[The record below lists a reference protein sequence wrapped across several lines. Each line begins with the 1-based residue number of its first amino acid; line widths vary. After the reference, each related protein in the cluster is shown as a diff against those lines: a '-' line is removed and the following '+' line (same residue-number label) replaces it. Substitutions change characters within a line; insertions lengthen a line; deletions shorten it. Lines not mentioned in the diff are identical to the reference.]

1 MKKLIPTI
9 SKMAMGGEPPK
20 IVKPIY
26 VSSKND
32 PRLKSYQDSLS
43 LYKESPPPPKGSK
56 LSPYDWRK
64 AIINT
69 DNFNKD
75 GVRISIPV
83 TQLNRP
89 KIEPIGFY
97 SNDKTFHT
105 TLKGQVI
112 AQRNFPYYK
121 KPVQPVEYR
130 QAVTPTIVPKPKV
143 TPKPVVKTTPKPVVS
158 TKKIQMETTP
168 INKRVL
174 METNKVDTTPID
186 YRTLQME
193 TTKLDSTP
201 VNSKRLQMLTTKLDT
216 INNKRKLQMQTT
228 KIQ

>member
-20 IVKPIY
+20 GVKPIY

-43 LYKESPPPPKGSK
+43 LYKESPPPTKGSK
-56 LSPYDWRK
+56 LVPYDWRK

-97 SNDKTFHT
+97 NNDKIFHT
-105 TLKGQVI
+105 ILKGQIV
-112 AQRNFPYYK
+112 AQRNLPYYK

-143 TPKPVVKTTPKPVVS
+143 TPKPIVKTTPKPVVS

-174 METNKVDTTPID
+174 METSKLDTTPIND
-186 YRTLQME
+186 RTLQME

-216 INNKRKLQMQTT
+216 INNKRKLQMQTN

>member
-9 SKMAMGGEPPK
+9 SKMAMGGEPPRK
-20 IVKPIY
+20 TIY
-26 VSSKND
+26 VSDKND

-43 LYKESPPPPKGSK
+43 LYNKYPKPIKGTK
-56 LSPYDWRK
+56 TTPYDWK
-64 AIINT
+64 TAYVTT
-69 DNFNKD
+69 DNVNKD
-75 GVRISIPV
+75 GFPIAVKITASTRS
-83 TQLNRP
+83 
-89 KIEPIGFY
+89 KIEPIGFG
-97 SNDKTFHT
+97 NFDKRYGVDINSKLRSYT
-105 TLKGQVI
+105 GY
-112 AQRNFPYYK
+112 PYYK

-130 QAVTPTIVPKPKV
+130 QAVTPTVVPKPKV

-158 TKKIQMETTP
+158 TKKIQ
-168 INKRVL
+168 

>member
-9 SKMAMGGEPPK
+9 SKMAMGGEPPRK
-20 IVKPIY
+20 TIY

-43 LYKESPPPPKGSK
+43 LYKESPPPPKGTK
-56 LSPYDWRK
+56 LLPYNWK
-64 AIINT
+64 TSVIHTN
-69 DNFNKD
+69 NFNKN
-75 GVRISIPV
+75 GLRISIPI
-83 TQLNRP
+83 TESTRP
-89 KIEPIGFY
+89 KIEPLGY
-97 SNDKTFHT
+97 YNDKIFHT
-105 TLKGQVI
+105 MLRGQIVTNI
-112 AQRNFPYYK
+112 TNPYYK

-130 QAVTPTIVPKPKV
+130 QAVTPTVVPKPKV
-143 TPKPVVKTTPKPVVS
+143 TPKPIVKTTPKPVVS

-174 METNKVDTTPID
+174 METSKLDSTPID

>member
-43 LYKESPPPPKGSK
+43 LYNRYPKPIKGTK
-56 LSPYDWRK
+56 TTPYNWK
-64 AIINT
+64 TAYVST
-69 DNFNKD
+69 DNFDKD
-75 GVRISIPV
+75 GVRIAVKITP
-83 TQLNRP
+83 TTRQ
-89 KIEPIGFY
+89 KIEPIGFG
-97 SNDKTFHT
+97 NLDKRFGLNVDTKFT
-105 TLKGQVI
+105 KFTGYP
-112 AQRNFPYYK
+112 FYK
-121 KPVQPVEYR
+121 KPVQPVEYK
-130 QAVTPTIVPKPKV
+130 QAVTPTVVPKPKV
-143 TPKPVVKTTPKPVVS
+143 TPKPIVKTTPKPVVS

-168 INKRVL
+168 INKKVL
-174 METNKVDTTPID
+174 METSKLDTTPIND
-186 YRTLQME
+186 RTLQME

-201 VNSKRLQMLTTKLDT
+201 VNSKRLQMLTTKLNT